1 MSELK
6 ITVDQIKELMAQMEK
21 TNLGSLSIEV
31 DGFKLKLAAKKPQEK
46 IAALENV
53 LPVQPINTVVQTPA
67 DGLPAAA
74 QKQADGH
81 VVEAPIVGTF
91 YAAPSPDQPA
101 FVTVGKEVKKG
112 DVLFI
117 IESMKLMNE
126 IQSDFDGVVT
136 EIFAKDGDPV
146 EYGQPILTIE

>member
-21 TNLGSLSIEV
+21 TDLGSLSIEV
-31 DGFKLKLAAKKPQEK
+31 DGFKLKMTAKKPTEK
-46 IAALENV
+46 VTVLENTP
-53 LPVQPINTVVQTPA
+53 LVQTLPERAEAPA
-67 DGLPAAA
+67 EKTAVKKPEEFSG
-74 QKQADGH
+74 Q

-91 YAAPSPDQPA
+91 YAAPSPEKEA
-101 FVTVGKEVKKG
+101 CVTVGKEVKKG

-136 EIFAKDGDPV
+136 QIFLKDGDAV
-146 EYGQPILTIE
+146 EYGQPVMTIG

>member
-21 TNLGSLSIEV
+21 TQLGGLSIEC
-31 DGFKLKLAAKKPQEK
+31 DGFKLKLSAKKPQGK
-46 IAALENV
+46 IAVAENV
-53 LPVQPINTVVQTPA
+53 LPAQLT
-67 DGLPAAA
+67 AAGI
-74 QKQADGH
+74 DTTSGGFSSEDSGPVSGN

-91 YAAPSPDQPA
+91 YAAPSPDKAP
-101 FVTVGKEVKKG
+101 FVSVGKEVKKG

-136 EIFAKDGDPV
+136 EILVKDGDAV
-146 EYGQPILTIE
+146 EYGQPVMTIE